1 MQLQRSQLIL
11 KQFYMQVFFD
21 ELTSI
26 SYNWLLLND
35 KVFNPRG
42 KMAKQEEKKEKKVK
56 RPTALKR
63 DLQNSKRRLINKVYK
78 SRVRTLIRAFQETIE
93 KGDQAATT
101 EKLNEVYSILDKCA
115 KKGIFKL
122 NKVSRTKSRLAA
134 RAVAKA

>member
-1 MQLQRSQLIL
+1 
-11 KQFYMQVFFD
+11 MQVFFD

-26 SYNWLLLND
+26 SYNQWLLNV

-42 KMAKQEEKKEKKVK
+42 KMAKQEEKDKKVK

-63 DLQNSKRRLINKVYK
+63 DLQNEKRRLNNRMYK
-78 SRVRTLIRAFQETIE
+78 SRVRTAIRAFQESVE
-93 KGDQAATT
+93 KGDEAVTT

-115 KKGIFKL
+115 KKGVFKV